1 MSEQNADIGATRLGG
16 LVVGVLVFGVGL
28 GAFVSFLQAEESQK
42 NAQDRAVESEGVERE
57 TSANSDKQSAVQPG
71 SIGVD
76 ALAAVGEWSEAAAAV
91 DAAGRAVSS
100 AGTIEPMAA
109 QTAEVV
115 SSANQ
120 VGERTGE
127 SGEDGAVIATSS
139 AKTEAGTTADESD
152 RKRVSA
158 LDSDESE
165 PRAVNVEESPVA
177 APSDLAQTSS
187 TKRGNDGGESGTSE
201 QTLSR
206 EVAESRGARAPSLGA
221 DATVYGA
228 GDGDNSGASGGESKG
243 ETDEKGDEDEGF
255 TAKKVAQRIQAFY
268 RETDDFKS
276 SFKQV
281 YRDVAAGEEKIRWG
295 KVYFKTPGKM
305 RWDYYDT
312 ESRDD
317 RTKTLVSNGD
327 FLWVYELEF
336 QQVFK
341 ECLSEKQLPTSL
353 KFLMG
358 EGDLLEDF
366 DVSFTE
372 ESSREAPELELVPKE
387 PTPKYKKLH
396 FRVDS
401 DAEQVTETTVFD
413 PYGNTNTIHFQDVT
427 LNSNLPDSGFEFE
440 PPEDARLL
448 KENVDCD

>member
-28 GAFVSFLQAEESQK
+28 GAFVSFLQAEESQQS
-42 NAQDRAVESEGVERE
+42 AQDRAVESESVERE
-57 TSANSDKQSAVQPG
+57 TSTNSDEQSAVQPG

-76 ALAAVGEWSEAAAAV
+76 DLDLSGEWNEAAAAV
-91 DAAGRAVSS
+91 DAARRAVGS
-100 AGTIEPMAA
+100 AGSIEPMAT

-115 SSANQ
+115 SSVNPR
-120 VGERTGE
+120 GERTGE
-127 SGEDGAVIATSS
+127 DGAVTTASS
-139 AKTEAGTTADESD
+139 AETEAGTMTDD
-152 RKRVSA
+152 GRKEAVST
-158 LDSDESE
+158 LESE
-165 PRAVNVEESPVA
+165 EGESRGVDVDESPVA
-177 APSDLAQTSS
+177 APSDLAQTSADQ
-187 TKRGNDGGESGTSE
+187 RESVDSEPATSKKV
-201 QTLSR
+201 LSR
-206 EVAESRGARAPSLGA
+206 EVAESKGARAPGGGA
-221 DATVYGA
+221 DQTVYGA
-228 GDGDNSGASGGESKG
+228 GDGEENGASGGDSES
-243 ETDEKGDEDEGF
+243 ETDDEGAEDKGF

-281 YRDVAAGEEKIRWG
+281 YRDIAAGENKVRWG

-305 RWDYYDT
+305 RWDYYDS

-327 FLWVYELEF
+327 YLWVYELEF

-372 ESSREAPELELVPKE
+372 ESTREAPELELVPKKA
-387 PTPKYKKLH
+387 TPKYKKLH

>member
-28 GAFVSFLQAEESQK
+28 GAFVSFLQAEESQQS
-42 NAQDRAVESEGVERE
+42 AQDRAAETESAERE
-57 TSANSDKQSAVQPG
+57 ESTDSDKQSAVQPG
-71 SIGVD
+71 AIGVGTLGLSGELSD
-76 ALAAVGEWSEAAAAV
+76 ARAAV
-91 DAAGRAVSS
+91 DAASRALSS
-100 AGTIEPMAA
+100 AGTIEPIAT
-109 QTAEVV
+109 QTAEDV

-120 VGERTGE
+120 MAE
-127 SGEDGAVIATSS
+127 SS
-139 AKTEAGTTADESD
+139 AEAGAGRTDDEEQ
-152 RKRVSA
+152 KKSA
-158 LDSDESE
+158 SELNVDESE
-165 PRAVNVEESPVA
+165 PRGVDVDESPVA

-187 TKRGNDGGESGTSE
+187 TRGETDGGEPATSE
-201 QTLSR
+201 ETLNR
-206 EVAESRGARAPSLGA
+206 EAAESRGGRAPSDGA
-221 DATVYGA
+221 DERVYGA
-228 GDGDNSGASGGESKG
+228 DDGENSGASGGDSESKTDDEG
-243 ETDEKGDEDEGF
+243 EKDEGF
-255 TAKKVAQRIQAFY
+255 TAKKVAKRIQAFY

-281 YRDVAAGEEKIRWG
+281 YRDVAAGEKKVRWG

-305 RWDYYDT
+305 RWDYYDS

-372 ESSREAPELELVPKE
+372 ESSREAPELELVPKKA
-387 PTPKYKKLH
+387 TPKYEKLH